1 MLYFEI
7 VGYKLPEQHNSSV
20 IVMLDRNSHELIISL
35 FENVR
40 MQPDILLHNLLQGKL
55 KRKSIT
61 LSFYFP
67 SSSYAV
73 LKLNYY
79 DFHIA

>member
-40 MQPDILLHNLLQGKL
+40 KQPDILLHNLLQGKL
-55 KRKSIT
+55 KRKSSRFPFFPPQVLM
-61 LSFYFP
+61 LS
-67 SSSYAV
+67 
-73 LKLNYY
+73 
-79 DFHIA
+79 